1 MNNWETHQVKFMPSE
16 GLEKNE
22 TSVRVLDHDLPED
35 ERVEAMQDRAQM
47 ISDNSNNIESL
58 RERQKLSEKI
68 KSDPG
73 YKFLMMVAAFSS
85 QKINTLTSS
94 EPVKTV
100 SENAVGFD
108 FDNEDGTQWLHIPEV
123 SGLVHISSEV
133 YGHIK
138 ESQTILSNGFTRMP
152 LKQLIENCCY
162 MELFARL
169 VSLRM
174 NLSDCLASKRAH
186 LDKTYER
193 LHREQTFVCQALRN
207 RTRNY
212 REHDWSRPYYSQ

>member
-1 MNNWETHQVKFMPSE
+1 
-16 GLEKNE
+16 
-22 TSVRVLDHDLPED
+22 
-35 ERVEAMQDRAQM
+35 M
-47 ISDNSNNIESL
+47 ISDNSNNIEFE
-58 RERQKLSEKI
+58 ERQKLSEKI

-108 FDNEDGTQWLHIPEV
+108 FDNEDGISGSTCKL

-174 NLSDCLASKRAH
+174 NLWNC
-186 LDKTYER
+186 
-193 LHREQTFVCQALRN
+193 
-207 RTRNY
+207 
-212 REHDWSRPYYSQ
+212 PYV